1 MISPNDFIDIAV
13 LNDFTFYT
21 GVPCSFLTPLL
32 NNVINRKNIKYVGA
46 TSEGEAV
53 AISTGAWLAGKKSV
67 VMCQNSGL
75 GNMINP
81 LTSLSYP
88 FRIPLL
94 LLISWR
100 GEPGVMDEPQH
111 ELMGSITLS
120 LLEQLRINYCLTP
133 SHQDELFRQFDRA
146 VNYMLSKGVSS
157 SFILTRKTF
166 NDEELQ
172 LNEKLCLYKKG
183 VSHDVRSMHVKTSRI
198 SCLEALALILP
209 QNVPVVTTTG
219 KTGRELF
226 TINDGPQNLYQ
237 VGSMGCASAMGL
249 GIALNYIN
257 NVIVVDGDG
266 AALMKLGN
274 MATIGAQAPKNLI
287 HILLDNS
294 VHDSTGEQPTVSQSI
309 DFPGIAISCGY
320 NNVWLCDDV
329 QGLTLAINN
338 CLQDNGPNFI
348 HMRIKPGS
356 IKQLGR
362 PNITPQD
369 VAIRFKDFL
378 ASHNMN

>member
-1 MISPNDFIDIAV
+1 MISANDFIDVA
-13 LNDFTFYT
+13 LNNEFTFYS

-32 NNVINRKNIKYVGA
+32 NCVISRQNILYVGA

-111 ELMGSITLS
+111 ELMGAITLS
-120 LLEQLRINYCLTP
+120 LLEQLKINYFLPP
-133 SHQDELFRQFDRA
+133 SDGEDLSRQFARA
-146 VNYMLSKGVSS
+146 ENYMLSNGLSS
-157 SFILTRKTF
+157 AFILKKNSF
-166 NDEELQ
+166 DDEELQ
-172 LNEKLCLYKKG
+172 LKNMLCPYKKG
-183 VSHDVRSMHVKTSRI
+183 ETHDVRNMQVKTSRV
-198 SCLEALALILP
+198 SSLETIALVLP

-226 TINDGPQNLYQ
+226 TINDGPQNIYQ

-249 GIALNYIN
+249 GIALNYKN
-257 NVIVVDGDG
+257 TVVVIDGDG

-294 VHDSTGEQPTVSQSI
+294 VHDSTGEQPTVSGSI
-309 DFPGIAISCGY
+309 DFPNLAISCGY

-329 QGLTLAINN
+329 RGLKLAIAM
-338 CLQDNGPNFI
+338 CLKENGPNFI
-348 HMRIKPGS
+348 HMKIKPGS
-356 IKQLGR
+356 LKQLGR
-362 PNITPQD
+362 PNIPPQD
-369 VAIRFKDFL
+369 VAVRFKEFL
-378 ASHNMN
+378 ASRNI